1 MEKRYCQENIT
12 VIFPDDWDFCL
23 LFSAFLYVSMF
34 KPEDHIPCMAY
45 KGTVVADGQ
54 QCPVVALQQMLQA
67 LHGIHIHVVGG
78 WAFSA
83 ACTSSGTRAAL
94 MNSRAVFSSTRQ

>member
-54 QCPVVALQQMLQA
+54 QCPVVALQQMFQA

-78 WAFSA
+78 FVHYHEVA
-83 ACTSSGTRAAL
+83 ARYQNLGQGGL
-94 MNSRAVFSSTRQ
+94 DLFSS

>member
-1 MEKRYCQENIT
+1 
-12 VIFPDDWDFCL
+12 
-23 LFSAFLYVSMF
+23 MF

-54 QCPVVALQQMLQA
+54 QCPVVALQQMFQA

-78 WAFSA
+78 FVQYHEVA
-83 ACTSSGTRAAL
+83 ARYQNLGQGGFDL
-94 MNSRAVFSSTRQ
+94 FSS